1 MNLVKESLA
10 KLLAQE
16 DLIVEHRKVDTAQFN
31 VETRVLTLP
40 MWQHNS
46 NLVIDMLIAHE
57 VGHALYTPNRWDFVN
72 EVPLSFVNV
81 TEDVRIEKLMKRRYE
96 GLPKTFFGGYNV
108 LAEEDFFQVEDVNW
122 DVLNI
127 ADKVNLHY
135 KIGNFIDVPFNS
147 DEAVFRDDALHLE
160 TFEDAIELAKRM
172 HAYAKEQIEQRKQQQ
187 QEEEKIEAM
196 EVPVEGRP
204 DLGEDNTEY
213 PLEDLSTGKTPQ
225 EPTEEG
231 EGVEAEKAEPESVGG
246 KEAGRGNGPS
256 GAQYSADEV
265 QTADTL
271 AEAIEDLA
279 QTNTSVTEYS
289 YIELPEK
296 VSSKTFISNQEVS
309 DYIEQFYASKENVSL
324 DPDDFVDDYDYRMA
338 QYTTQ
343 VLREADK
350 EYNQYKKEAQKEVSY
365 LVKEF
370 EMKKAADGYARQTIS
385 RTGVLNTG
393 LLHTYKYNDDIFR
406 KITTIPDAKSHG
418 LIFNIDWSGS
428 MSNALAAT
436 IKQVL
441 SLVSFCRKVGI
452 AYDVYSFTDAYETS
466 DRYAYKEDPKFKN
479 KVICRNFNM
488 VNLLTSK
495 SNNRTHAK
503 QAKNLY
509 RIAASFCNRSGGVPH
524 KMGLGGTP
532 LDESMIAMNEIIP
545 AFKKKTGAQK
555 VHVVNLTD
563 GEGYGISYG
572 QTITT
577 GYNSDEQHVVA
588 RRIGSRTRLRD
599 RQTGQ
604 TYQFDDDN
612 YGHTKT
618 FVTLLRNRFP
628 ECSFMNIR
636 LCNGGD
642 WSRFKRECLGYDNP
656 EGYAKADAQ
665 WKKTKSFICTSSAY
679 TIQYA
684 LSIGALSNDA
694 EFEVVEDATKAQIRS
709 AFKKSL
715 NAKKMNKK
723 ILSSFIDQIA

>member
-40 MWQHNS
+40 MWEHNS

-172 HAYAKEQIEQRKQQQ
+172 HAYAQAQVEEKKQQ
-187 QEEEKIEAM
+187 QEEEVPAM
-196 EVPVEGRP
+196 EVPFEGSP
-204 DLGEDNTEY
+204 DLGGDEY

-231 EGVEAEKAEPESVGG
+231 EGVEAEKAEPESVSG

-256 GAQYSADEV
+256 DAQYSADEV

-279 QTNTSVTEYS
+279 RNNPSTREYV
-289 YIELPEK
+289 YVELPEK

-309 DYIEQFYASKENVSL
+309 DYIEQFYASKENVSS
-324 DPDDFVDDYDYRMA
+324 DPDEFVDDYDYRMA
-338 QYTTQ
+338 QYTTN

-466 DRYAYKEDPKFKN
+466 DRYAYKEDPSCKN

-509 RIAASFCNRSGGVPH
+509 RIAASFANRSGGVPH

-545 AFKKKTGAQK
+545 AFKKKTGVQK

-588 RRIGSRTRLRD
+588 RRIGSLTRLRD

-604 TYQFDDDN
+604 TYEFDDDN

-636 LCNGGD
+636 LCTGGD

-665 WKKTKSFICTSSAY
+665 WKKTKSFICSSSAF
-679 TIQYA
+679 TVQYA

-723 ILSSFIDQIA
+723 ILSSFIEQIA

>member
-187 QEEEKIEAM
+187 QQEEEVPAM
-196 EVPVEGRP
+196 EVPFEGRP

-225 EPTEEG
+225 QEPTE

-246 KEAGRGNGPS
+246 KEAGRGDGPS

-279 QTNTSVTEYS
+279 QTNTSVTEYA
-289 YIELPEK
+289 YIEIPEK
-296 VSSKTFISNQEVS
+296 VSSKTFVSNQEVS
-309 DYIEQFYASKENVSL
+309 DYIEQYYASKDNVSL
-324 DPDDFVDDYDYRMA
+324 DPDEVVDDYDY
-338 QYTTQ
+338 
-343 VLREADK
+343 
-350 EYNQYKKEAQKEVSY
+350 
-365 LVKEF
+365 
-370 EMKKAADGYARQTIS
+370 
-385 RTGVLNTG
+385 
-393 LLHTYKYNDDIFR
+393 
-406 KITTIPDAKSHG
+406 
-418 LIFNIDWSGS
+418 
-428 MSNALAAT
+428 
-436 IKQVL
+436 
-441 SLVSFCRKVGI
+441 
-452 AYDVYSFTDAYETS
+452 
-466 DRYAYKEDPKFKN
+466 
-479 KVICRNFNM
+479 
-488 VNLLTSK
+488 
-495 SNNRTHAK
+495 
-503 QAKNLY
+503 
-509 RIAASFCNRSGGVPH
+509 
-524 KMGLGGTP
+524 
-532 LDESMIAMNEIIP
+532 
-545 AFKKKTGAQK
+545 
-555 VHVVNLTD
+555 
-563 GEGYGISYG
+563 
-572 QTITT
+572 
-577 GYNSDEQHVVA
+577 
-588 RRIGSRTRLRD
+588 
-599 RQTGQ
+599 
-604 TYQFDDDN
+604 
-612 YGHTKT
+612 
-618 FVTLLRNRFP
+618 
-628 ECSFMNIR
+628 
-636 LCNGGD
+636 
-642 WSRFKRECLGYDNP
+642 
-656 EGYAKADAQ
+656 
-665 WKKTKSFICTSSAY
+665 
-679 TIQYA
+679 
-684 LSIGALSNDA
+684 
-694 EFEVVEDATKAQIRS
+694 
-709 AFKKSL
+709 
-715 NAKKMNKK
+715 
-723 ILSSFIDQIA
+723 

>member
-187 QEEEKIEAM
+187 QQEEEVPAM
-196 EVPVEGRP
+196 EVPFEGRP

-246 KEAGRGNGPS
+246 KEAGRGDGPS

-279 QTNTSVTEYS
+279 QTNTSVTEYA
-289 YIELPEK
+289 YIELPET
-296 VSSKTFISNQEVS
+296 VPSKTIVGNQEIT
-309 DYIEQFYASKENVSL
+309 DQIELYYASKENVSL
-324 DPDDFVDDYDYRMA
+324 NPEEFVDEYDYRLA
-338 QYTTQ
+338 QYHAQ
-343 VLREADK
+343 ILQEADK
-350 EYNQYKKEAQKEVSY
+350 EFIQYKKEAQKEVNY

-385 RTGVLNTG
+385 KTGVLDTAK
-393 LLHTYKYNDDIFR
+393 LHTYKYNDDIFR

-452 AYDVYSFTDAYETS
+452 AYDVYSFTDAYES
-466 DRYAYKEDPKFKN
+466 QGYGYKENPKNKN

-488 VNLLTSK
+488 LNLLTSK
-495 SNNRTHAK
+495 SNNRTHDR

-509 RIAASFCNRSGGVPH
+509 RIAASFANRSGGVPP

-545 AFKKKTGAQK
+545 AFQKKTGAQK
-555 VHVVNLTD
+555 VHVINLTD

-572 QTITT
+572 QTLKAE
-577 GYNSDEQHVVA
+577 YSDDEHVVA

-636 LCNGGD
+636 LCTGGD

-679 TIQYA
+679 TVQYA
-684 LSIGALSNDA
+684 LSIGALSTDS
-694 EFEVVEDATKAQIRS
+694 EFEVQEDATKAQIRS

-723 ILSSFIDQIA
+723 ILSSFIEQIA

>member
-40 MWQHNS
+40 MWQHDS

-296 VSSKTFISNQEVS
+296 VSSKTFVSNQEVS
-309 DYIEQFYASKENVSL
+309 DYIEQYYASKENLSV
-324 DPDDFVDDYDYRMA
+324 DPDEFVDEYDYRMA

-509 RIAASFCNRSGGVPH
+509 RIAASFCNRSGGVPQ

-572 QTITT
+572 QMLASD
-577 GYNSDEQHVVA
+577 YSDEQHVVA

-679 TIQYA
+679 TVQYA

>member
-1 MNLVKESLA
+1 
-10 KLLAQE
+10 
-16 DLIVEHRKVDTAQFN
+16 
-31 VETRVLTLP
+31 
-40 MWQHNS
+40 
-46 NLVIDMLIAHE
+46 
-57 VGHALYTPNRWDFVN
+57 
-72 EVPLSFVNV
+72 
-81 TEDVRIEKLMKRRYE
+81 
-96 GLPKTFFGGYNV
+96 
-108 LAEEDFFQVEDVNW
+108 
-122 DVLNI
+122 
-127 ADKVNLHY
+127 
-135 KIGNFIDVPFNS
+135 
-147 DEAVFRDDALHLE
+147 
-160 TFEDAIELAKRM
+160 
-172 HAYAKEQIEQRKQQQ
+172 
-187 QEEEKIEAM
+187 
-196 EVPVEGRP
+196 
-204 DLGEDNTEY
+204 
-213 PLEDLSTGKTPQ
+213 
-225 EPTEEG
+225 
-231 EGVEAEKAEPESVGG
+231 
-246 KEAGRGNGPS
+246 
-256 GAQYSADEV
+256 
-265 QTADTL
+265 
-271 AEAIEDLA
+271 
-279 QTNTSVTEYS
+279 
-289 YIELPEK
+289 
-296 VSSKTFISNQEVS
+296 
-309 DYIEQFYASKENVSL
+309 
-324 DPDDFVDDYDYRMA
+324 
-338 QYTTQ
+338 
-343 VLREADK
+343 
-350 EYNQYKKEAQKEVSY
+350 
-365 LVKEF
+365 
-370 EMKKAADGYARQTIS
+370 
-385 RTGVLNTG
+385 
-393 LLHTYKYNDDIFR
+393 
-406 KITTIPDAKSHG
+406 
-418 LIFNIDWSGS
+418 

-466 DRYAYKEDPKFKN
+466 DRYAYKEDPSCKN

-509 RIAASFCNRSGGVPH
+509 RIAASFANRSGGVPH

-545 AFKKKTGAQK
+545 AFKKKTGVQK

-588 RRIGSRTRLRD
+588 RRIGSLTRLRD

-604 TYQFDDDN
+604 TYEFDDDN

-636 LCNGGD
+636 LCTGGD

-679 TIQYA
+679 TVQYA

-723 ILSSFIDQIA
+723 ILSSFIEQIA